1 MTALAERLREKY
13 FGHAEHPYVRFE
25 KEVARRLRP
34 EHVLLDAGCGRTAP
48 VLTKY
53 RGLAQRLIGVDLV
66 EFDRAAAPDV
76 ELIAGNLSSIALPD
90 GSVDVIMARSVLE
103 HLDEPAASY
112 REMWRLLK
120 PGGHFIFLT
129 ANLWDYV
136 SLIAALVPNR
146 WHPWVV
152 SKTEGREQHD
162 VFPIRYRTNTRGAV
176 YRFAERTGFDVTT
189 FEYLGQYPAYFM
201 FNGALFFLATG
212 YEKLVSRFDSL
223 AWLRG
228 WIFAV
233 LTKRSAHR

>member
-13 FGHAEHPYVRFE
+13 FGHAEHPYVLFE

-34 EHVLLDAGCGRTAP
+34 EHALLDAGCGRTAP
-48 VLTKY
+48 VLKKY
-53 RGLAQRLIGVDLV
+53 AGQAQRLIGVDLV
-66 EFDRAAAPDV
+66 EFDRAAAPGI
-76 ELIAGNLSSIALPD
+76 ELIAGNLGSIALPD
-90 GSVDVIMARSVLE
+90 ACVDIIMARSVME
-103 HLDEPAASY
+103 HIDDPATVY
-112 REMWRLLK
+112 QEMWRLLR

-136 SLIAALVPNR
+136 SLIAWLVPNR
-146 WHPWVV
+146 LHPWVV

-176 YRFAERTGFDVTT
+176 QRFARRAGFEVTT
-189 FEYLGQYPAYFM
+189 FRYLGQYPAYFM

-212 YEKLVSRFDSL
+212 YEKLISRFDAL
-223 AWLRG
+223 AALRG

-233 LTKRSAHR
+233 LTKPGAHR